1 MLSHHCNLITRK
13 EKAYCSKKETE
24 VYCTVIDKSL
34 VAWVQVDLECP
45 SNIFVIF
52 FLQEMAHFNPNSF
65 LNNVLVPN
73 KTAEKHSNIHS
84 LVKPTES
91 DFGKTKVLSL
101 THKRAQK
108 CSECSK
114 TPDWNITQVIRS
126 IGNKCVMKP
135 GF

>member
-1 MLSHHCNLITRK
+1 
-13 EKAYCSKKETE
+13 
-24 VYCTVIDKSL
+24 
-34 VAWVQVDLECP
+34 
-45 SNIFVIF
+45 
-52 FLQEMAHFNPNSF
+52 MAHFNPNSF

-101 THKRAQK
+101 THKRAKK